1 MGAPERAP
9 YESDFDHHDPAFVSD
24 PHPLL
29 AEIRELHP
37 LIHSDRYGGFWLLS
51 RSDDVTTGAIDWR
64 RFTSSVVGTTVI
76 PPSQPR
82 DYPQLPIELDPPK
95 HTLYRS
101 IVNGIFAKSRVEA
114 LRPALHELAASLLAP
129 IVERG
134 HGDFVS
140 EFATPM

>member
-1 MGAPERAP
+1 M
-9 YESDFDHHDPAFVSD
+9 
-24 PHPLL
+24 
-29 AEIRELHP
+29 
-37 LIHSDRYGGFWLLS
+37 
-51 RSDDVTTGAIDWR
+51 TTGAIDWR

-114 LRPALHELAASLLAP
+114 LRPALHELAAALLAP